1 MLAGFG
7 WLVIVWV
14 IWTAL
19 FIVTMWL
26 IRFTMNGQQEFVAE
40 QEAEINAAQARS
52 GVDTSA
58 APGSAVHGPT
68 RPASSERPT
77 PRTPAPLGP
86 PLSAT

>member
-14 IWTAL
+14 IWTVI

-26 IRFTMNGQQEFVAE
+26 IRFTMTGQQEVVTE

-52 GVDTSA
+52 GADMSA
-58 APGSAVHGPT
+58 ARGGADRGPV
-68 RPASSERPT
+68 RPSSPERPT

>member
-58 APGSAVHGPT
+58 APGSAVHGPV
-68 RPASSERPT
+68 RPT